1 MFVFL
6 TLPLLCRKV
15 VHAYSKEADAMVARS
30 IGRSWFK
37 LVGRYVFKKGGV
49 AELAEGGLLFSQV
62 LEENL

>member
-1 MFVFL
+1 VFVIL
-6 TLPLLCRKV
+6 TFPLLCREAA
-15 VHAYSKEADAMVARS
+15 HAYSEEADAVVARS

-37 LVGRYVFKKGGV
+37 FVGRDVFEQGSV